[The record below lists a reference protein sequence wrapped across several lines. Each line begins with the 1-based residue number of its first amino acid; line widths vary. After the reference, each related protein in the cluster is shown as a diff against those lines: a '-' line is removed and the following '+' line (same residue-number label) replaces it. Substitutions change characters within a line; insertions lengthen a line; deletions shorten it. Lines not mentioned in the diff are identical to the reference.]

1 MNSMNNSIG
10 FCLVSFLMERDDD
23 SNNDGIRQFLVH
35 LVDIFARSR
44 ES

>member
-1 MNSMNNSIG
+1 MNLMNNSIG
-10 FCLVSFLMERDDD
+10 FCLVSFLMERDD